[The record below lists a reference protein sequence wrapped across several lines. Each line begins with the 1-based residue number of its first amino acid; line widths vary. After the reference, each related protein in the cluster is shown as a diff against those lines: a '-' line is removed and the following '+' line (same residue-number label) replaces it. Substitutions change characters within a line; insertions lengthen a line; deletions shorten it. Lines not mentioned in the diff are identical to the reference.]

1 MSHAWQFRRKKFA
14 GLAPSRRVFRRWGLA
29 HDWNRNVGSAGSRNC
44 FYTLDLAILA
54 TEFLW
59 ARKWL
64 ATASQWLRGR
74 FRKIRLERRTDVK
87 TGDARIETSGETV
100 ISERRPIIDAMF
112 APKFATVIG
121 AAFETKNA
129 VEHITAAAAMQPAI
143 SVVTGMNFAVHAEAA
158 WAGLVFYEQ
167 IEKRPPWFL
176 CLVLPAPIRADIREL
191 EVGNEIKCHYSG
203 GHLVK
208 RVTRVNRGWHY
219 AFEIIE
225 QNLTL
230 GRGIRLLGGSYTL
243 RALPGGRT
251 EVALETRYVSPNRP
265 RCVCEPIEMAVCH
278 LFHRHILS
286 AMRAELESLAP
297 NSTPK

>member
-1 MSHAWQFRRKKFA
+1 MKA
-14 GLAPSRRVFRRWGLA
+14 GNTRIKT
-29 HDWNRNVGSAGSRNC
+29 SAEAVVSEPRPV
-44 FYTLDLAILA
+44 
-54 TEFLW
+54 
-59 ARKWL
+59 
-64 ATASQWLRGR
+64 
-74 FRKIRLERRTDVK
+74 LE
-87 TGDARIETSGETV
+87 
-100 ISERRPIIDAMF
+100 AMF
-112 APKFATVIG
+112 APDPVAVIG

-129 VEHITAAAAMQPAI
+129 GEHIAAAGAMQPAI

-158 WAGLVFYEQ
+158 WVGLVFYEQ

-176 CLVLPAPIRADIREL
+176 RLVLPIPIRADIREP

-203 GHLVK
+203 GHLIK

-243 RALPGGRT
+243 HELPGGRT

-265 RCVCEPIEMAVCH
+265 RCVCEPIEAAVCR
-278 LFHRHILS
+278 LFHRHILN
-286 AMRAELESLAP
+286 AMRAGLESLAP
-297 NSTPK
+297 NPTPK